1 MFSLVR
7 AEKLVPYTKA
17 TLASDH
23 CSAASRDI
31 NYFNSHVLMSKEK
44 KKKKWKFQ
52 RTKVTKSNGKS
63 SKNSSRGKCLR
74 RKGDRPP

>member
-1 MFSLVR
+1 MLR

-44 KKKKWKFQ
+44 KKKKRNGNSKELKLQ
-52 RTKVTKSNGKS
+52 KVMARAARTAAEGSV
-63 SKNSSRGKCLR
+63 
-74 RKGDRPP
+74 